1 MSRNISTFIAM
12 ALPLLALAIGPSAAK
27 AQSFTGNYPVLETQV
42 KGGIAGNIKGANQ
55 NFCLVLTDDGAFGR
69 PHSGTAT
76 LEGFDGGSLTG
87 GEFYVI
93 GHNILVNFVVG
104 STTGEAS
111 SLVLF
116 APANASTG
124 TIGTGILGLTGGVVS
139 TGLAT
144 VGAKNGC

>member
-1 MSRNISTFIAM
+1 MSRNIRTFIAI
-12 ALPLLALAIGPSAAK
+12 ALPLVAFAIGPKAAK

-42 KGGIAGNIKGANQ
+42 KGGVAGNIKGANQ
-55 NFCLVLTDDGAFGR
+55 NFCLVLTDDGNFGR

-76 LEGFDGGSLTG
+76 LEGFEGGSLTG

-104 STTGEAS
+104 SSTGEAT
-111 SLVLF
+111 SLVIF
-116 APANASTG
+116 APVNASTG
-124 TIGTGILGLTGGVVS
+124 TIGTGILGLTGGVPS

-144 VGAKNGC
+144 VGAKGGC

>member
-1 MSRNISTFIAM
+1 MSRNIRTFIAM
-12 ALPLLALAIGPSAAK
+12 ALPLLAFAIGPSAAK

-55 NFCLVLTDDGAFGR
+55 NFCLVLTDDGNFGR

-76 LEGFDGGSLTG
+76 LEGFNGGSLT

>member
-1 MSRNISTFIAM
+1 MTRNISKLVATAFAILAF
-12 ALPLLALAIGPSAAK
+12 ALTSSAAK

-42 KGGIAGNIKGANQ
+42 KAGIAGNIKGANQ
-55 NFCLVLTDDGAFGR
+55 NFCLELTDDGNFGR

-93 GHNILVNFVVG
+93 GKNILVNFVIG
-104 STTGEAS
+104 STTGEAAG
-111 SLVLF
+111 LVLF

-124 TIGTGILGLTGGVVS
+124 TIGTGILGLTGGVPS

>member
-1 MSRNISTFIAM
+1 MISNISKLM
-12 ALPLLALAIGPSAAK
+12 ATALAILAFALTSSAAK

-42 KGGIAGNIKGANQ
+42 KAGIGGTIKGANQ
-55 NFCLVLTDDGAFGR
+55 NFCLVLTDDGNFGR

-76 LEGFDGGSLTG
+76 LDGFNGGSLTG

-93 GHNILVNFVVG
+93 GNNILVNFVVG
-104 STTGEAS
+104 SSTGEAS
-111 SLVLF
+111 ALVLV
-116 APANASTG
+116 APANASKG
-124 TIGTGILGLTGGVVS
+124 TIGTGILGLTGGVPS

>member
-1 MSRNISTFIAM
+1 MSRNIRTFIAM
-12 ALPLLALAIGPSAAK
+12 ALPVVALAIGPKAAK

-42 KGGIAGNIKGANQ
+42 KGGVAGNIKGANQ
-55 NFCLVLTDDGAFGR
+55 NFCLVLTDDGNFGR

-93 GHNILVNFVVG
+93 GKNILVNFVVG

-116 APANASTG
+116 APANASTA
-124 TIGTGILGLTGGVVS
+124 TIGTGILGLTGGVPS

-144 VGAKNGC
+144 IGAKGGC

>member
-1 MSRNISTFIAM
+1 M
-12 ALPLLALAIGPSAAK
+12 APSA
-27 AQSFTGNYPVLETQV
+27 
-42 KGGIAGNIKGANQ
+42 
-55 NFCLVLTDDGAFGR
+55 GR
-69 PHSGTAT
+69 HSGTAT

-93 GHNILVNFVVG
+93 CNNILVNFVVG
-104 STTGEAS
+104 SSTGEAS

-116 APANASTG
+116 APANASNG
-124 TIGTGILGLTGGVVS
+124 AIGTGILGLTGGVPS

>member
-1 MSRNISTFIAM
+1 MSRNIRTFIAM
-12 ALPLLALAIGPSAAK
+12 ALPLLAFAISPRAAN

-42 KGGIAGNIKGANQ
+42 KAGIAGTIEGTNQ
-55 NFCLVLTDDGAFGR
+55 NYCLVLTDDGSFGR

-93 GHNILVNFVVG
+93 GNNVLVNFVVG
-104 STTGEAS
+104 SDTGEAS
-111 SLVLF
+111 ALVLF
-116 APANASTG
+116 APANVSNG
-124 TIGTGILGLTGGVVS
+124 RIGTGILGLTGAVPS

>member
-1 MSRNISTFIAM
+1 MSRNIRTFIAM
-12 ALPLLALAIGPSAAK
+12 ALPLLAFAIGPSAAK

-55 NFCLVLTDDGAFGR
+55 NFCLVLTDDGNFGR

-76 LEGFDGGSLTG
+76 LEGFDGGSLT

-116 APANASTG
+116 ARANASTG

>member
-1 MSRNISTFIAM
+1 MSRNIRTFIAM

-55 NFCLVLTDDGAFGR
+55 NFCLVLTDDGNFGR

-76 LEGFDGGSLTG
+76 LEGFNGGSLTG